1 MYKTEE
7 ELKLESEANK
17 FCYMNRIIDNI
28 KVKQQNGRLWT
39 PYHDMQLYEYV
50 IKHKFNFYEISNAF
64 QKLCT
69 NDKKYEYSEDAVRLH
84 WAFLHAMRNFGQT
97 PDESYYQRMKLQYD
111 KEKPKTFKT
120 TVEEREKML
129 SEEEDIR
136 RMKEEFEKMMK
147 EKEEK
152 EKKMKEDKEK
162 KEKERIEKEK
172 KEDQE
177 VEELINTTTKRRE
190 ENDENKDKENEEKKS
205 GDENKENK
213 GGENKEEDNKKI
225 NNENKLY
232 DENNEPEFIKQLFS
246 KKIPQE
252 ILDKLNKD
260 KEKYNNNSN
269 NNNNNNDLDEINNKN
284 NITQTEPKITE
295 TNNTTNT
302 KEETKEEKNKK
313 ETNEININ
321 LNINQ
326 EISKKE
332 EEETNKINNE
342 EEDDFFPIKSK
353 KQKESA
359 EPNKIENINME
370 KELRNTQDFNDYIEN
385 NPELKKQYEQLNNYC
400 NFALKSLNYLVNKGA
415 GVDNLSES
423 EAKKIEQANQKL
435 NEFLLEP
442 IIKKTEEEGLTLE
455 DWNKKIEEEER
466 KMSFETTNYDN
477 YMKNAPKDEERDM
490 KLNKFKE
497 HLFGFAEKI
506 STEELLEKITGIIG
520 QTNAVENNNN
530 NNNNNNQENANNQI
544 NENNNVINNNNNNI
558 NLENAIQNFMNNIE
572 NNNNNEDEKS
582 ENTKEQSESA
592 NENAVEDSGRNTISS
607 VGSLE
612 FPRKYRHVYRG
623 MVYYSD
629 KPDEKTKNKNNNR
642 NNKKKKDEDDEIEED
657 DDDDDD
663 DYNK

>member
-17 FCYMNRIIDNI
+17 FCYMNRIIDNL

-50 IKHKFNFYEISNAF
+50 IKYKFNFYEISNAF

-84 WAFLHAMRNFGQT
+84 WAFLHAMRNFDQT
-97 PDESYYQRMKLQYD
+97 PDEAYYQRMKLQYD
-111 KEKPKTFKT
+111 KEKPKTFKN

-129 SEEEDIR
+129 SEEEEIK

-172 KEDQE
+172 KEDEE
-177 VEELINTTTKRRE
+177 VEELISTTTKRRE
-190 ENDENKDKENEEKKS
+190 EENEENKDNKEKENEEKNNEDKEK
-205 GDENKENK
+205 ENKENK
-213 GGENKEEDNKKI
+213 EKEEDKK
-225 NNENKLY
+225 NNNDNKLY

-260 KEKYNNNSN
+260 KEKYNNIN
-269 NNNNNNDLDEINNKN
+269 NNSEEIKNDTSN
-284 NITQTEPKITE
+284 EPKI
-295 TNNTTNT
+295 
-302 KEETKEEKNKK
+302 KEEQKNSENINSINIKEENKSLS
-313 ETNEININ
+313 NEINTN

-332 EEETNKINNE
+332 EKNNIINDE
-342 EEDDFFPIKSK
+342 EEDLFPIKSQ
-353 KQKESA
+353 KQKENA
-359 EPNKIENINME
+359 EPNKKENINME
-370 KELRNTQDFNDYIEN
+370 KELRNTQDFNDYIES

-400 NFALKSLNYLVNKGA
+400 NFAVKSLNYIVNKGA
-415 GVDNLSES
+415 GVVNIPDS
-423 EAKKIEQANQKL
+423 EAKKIEEANQKL

-442 IIKKTEEEGLTLE
+442 IIRKTEEKGLTLE

-477 YMKNAPKDEERDM
+477 YMKNAPKDEERDL

-497 HLFGFAEKI
+497 HLFGFAEQI
-506 STEELLEKITGIIG
+506 STEELLEKITGIIS
-520 QTNAVENNNN
+520 QTNIVD
-530 NNNNNNQENANNQI
+530 NNNNNQENNNQI
-544 NENNNVINNNNNNI
+544 NNNIINNNVNNNANNI

-572 NNNNNEDEKS
+572 NNNNNNEDEKS
-582 ENTKEQSESA
+582 ENTKEQSESV

-612 FPRKYRHVYRG
+612 FPKKYRHVYRG

-657 DDDDDD
+657 DDEDDENE
-663 DYNK
+663 YNK